1 LRLTALGASWLARSE
16 SPEPSPRIDLMPVGY
31 GCGGEV
37 AVSIYALYNLLL
49 TVPGLAVAPALRL
62 PRFRAHRER
71 LGLYAPDLVDRIRGR
86 KVLWLHNASVGEL
99 SASRPLLRRLREELR
114 GWGVLLSTTSV
125 SGRDLA
131 RQLREADAAVL
142 LPLELPASV
151 ERALDEIQ
159 PSLFVFTETEIWP
172 NLLHALRRR
181 GVPAVLLSGRVSP
194 RSFRRYLWIRPFL
207 RRVLCDVTL
216 FGMQTEA
223 EAERMRALGAP
234 PERVRVTGTLKLE
247 VVAEPR
253 TLAIESPGP
262 LWIAAS
268 THAGEEEVCARVFSR
283 LRERLAGL
291 CLLLAP
297 RHLDRLAA
305 VEAVLRR
312 QRLEFVRRTRLRQNR
327 WTGDPPVLLLDT
339 LGELAGLY
347 EGAAA
352 AFVGGTLARVG
363 GHNLLEPA
371 RVGVPVLHGPH
382 VENVAELA
390 AVLDSTG
397 GGFRVADESDLAARL
412 QALLDDP
419 ELRAR
424 TGRAARGMAE
434 STGSVEA
441 NLRLALECLS

>member
-1 LRLTALGASWLARSE
+1 
-16 SPEPSPRIDLMPVGY
+16 
-31 GCGGEV
+31 
-37 AVSIYALYNLLL
+37 
-49 TVPGLAVAPALRL
+49 
-62 PRFRAHRER
+62 
-71 LGLYAPDLVDRIRGR
+71 
-86 KVLWLHNASVGEL
+86 
-99 SASRPLLRRLREELR
+99 
-114 GWGVLLSTTSV
+114 
-125 SGRDLA
+125 
-131 RQLREADAAVL
+131 
-142 LPLELPASV
+142 
-151 ERALDEIQ
+151 
-159 PSLFVFTETEIWP
+159 
-172 NLLHALRRR
+172 
-181 GVPAVLLSGRVSP
+181 
-194 RSFRRYLWIRPFL
+194 
-207 RRVLCDVTL
+207 
-216 FGMQTEA
+216 
-223 EAERMRALGAP
+223 
-234 PERVRVTGTLKLE
+234 
-247 VVAEPR
+247 
-253 TLAIESPGP
+253 
-262 LWIAAS
+262 
-268 THAGEEEVCARVFSR
+268 
-283 LRERLAGL
+283 
-291 CLLLAP
+291 
-297 RHLDRLAA
+297 LAA

-419 ELRAR
+419 ELRAQ